1 MTPWYVVKKML
12 EDVGS
17 MASWHYVTFFF
28 FALISLIPIGFYMD
42 LHGKSMILQEFTC
55 FYIFYT
61 RNMLRN
67 APQAEV
73 DDVATTAT
81 RAMDDGTGGAEE
93 HRVME
98 DGEVGDLSTW
108 EDTY

>member
-1 MTPWYVVKKML
+1 
-12 EDVGS
+12 
-17 MASWHYVTFFF
+17 
-28 FALISLIPIGFYMD
+28 
-42 LHGKSMILQEFTC
+42 
-55 FYIFYT
+55 
-61 RNMLRN
+61 MLRN

>member
-1 MTPWYVVKKML
+1 
-12 EDVGS
+12 
-17 MASWHYVTFFF
+17 
-28 FALISLIPIGFYMD
+28 
-42 LHGKSMILQEFTC
+42 
-55 FYIFYT
+55 
-61 RNMLRN
+61 MLRN

-108 EDTY
+108 EDTYKYLLYDIINGYIIISL

>member
-1 MTPWYVVKKML
+1 MVCGE
-12 EDVGS
+12 EDVGRCWKHGQL
-17 MASWHYVTFFF
+17 ALCDLFF